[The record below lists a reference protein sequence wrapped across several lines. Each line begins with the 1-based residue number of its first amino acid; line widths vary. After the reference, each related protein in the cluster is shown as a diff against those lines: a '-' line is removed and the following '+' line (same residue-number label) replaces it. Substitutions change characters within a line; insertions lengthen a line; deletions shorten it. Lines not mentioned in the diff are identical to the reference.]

1 MKISAA
7 VLALPKIAPL
17 AQAEQPGLSATP
29 GRHKTP
35 APPRLWISYRLSLRR
50 CVMSRWRLPFS
61 CDLRRARFNSRLR
74 SRRRILAS
82 SPVRILA
89 LPVTESVAL
98 PPICGEALMTQSQG
112 LSSAIPPAPFERP
125 TCPRCK
131 APMMLVS
138 IEPERPG
145 VDLDTFQCAV
155 CNHVLTTLAAHEDPM
170 HSKALGRWLL
180 GDLHPPR

>member
-50 CVMSRWRLPFS
+50 CVMSRWRLPFAIS
-61 CDLRRARFNSRLR
+61 AGARINSRLR
-74 SRRRILAS
+74 SPRRILAP

-138 IEPERPG
+138 IERAVERRPL
-145 VDLDTFQCAV
+145 VAISRESV
-155 CNHVLTTLAAHEDPM
+155 
-170 HSKALGRWLL
+170 R
-180 GDLHPPR
+180 PPRSAALSG